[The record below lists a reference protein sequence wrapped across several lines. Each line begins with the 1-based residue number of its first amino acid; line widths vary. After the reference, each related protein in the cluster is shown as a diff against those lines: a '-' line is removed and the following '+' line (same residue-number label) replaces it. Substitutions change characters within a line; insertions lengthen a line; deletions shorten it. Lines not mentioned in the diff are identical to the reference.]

1 MCCRFNVVTPLCD
14 INLGCRFVVCIYSME
29 RKIIL
34 QKMLESHLPVAK
46 TQKKNINIIIIC
58 NAIIINN
65 GENNFYMK
73 ILGCMLDVYHKL

>member
-1 MCCRFNVVTPLCD
+1 
-14 INLGCRFVVCIYSME
+14 
-29 RKIIL
+29 
-34 QKMLESHLPVAK
+34 MLESHLPVAK